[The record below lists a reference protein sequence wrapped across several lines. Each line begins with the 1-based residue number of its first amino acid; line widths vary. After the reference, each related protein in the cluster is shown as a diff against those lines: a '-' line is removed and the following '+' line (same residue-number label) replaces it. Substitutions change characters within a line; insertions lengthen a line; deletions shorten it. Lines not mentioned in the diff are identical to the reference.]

1 MNPFEL
7 RLEVLKMAKD
17 MVTEDYYSKRQII
30 DNNYNQLAENHR
42 SCGTPVPNHPGYP
55 IFPSED
61 EIKKKA
67 IALYEFVQMSQP
79 TETKK
84 KS

>member
-17 MVTEDYYSKRQII
+17 MVIEDYYSKRQVI
-30 DNNYNQLAENHR
+30 DNNYNQQAENYR
-42 SCGTPVPNHPGYP
+42 SSGSTVPDHPGYP

-79 TETKK
+79 NEAKK